1 MRRPTL
7 RGAQADMQSSKAGVA
22 VGKLRTHADS
32 AIQALSKDIVKQWKE
47 TIDENKRKRKRDDGD
62 AGGAGVKKEEGDK
75 DVKRVK
81 AEGEWGYW
89 AQPLRLCEDQPLTP
103 GSTAGSPSGSDTK
116 PKKEAIGTPKSDGG
130 VKQEPARGGRDRDHA
145 EYRTQSPPSRPKL
158 STIDSTRTVPR
169 TAKTD
174 GNAASL
180 KATPDDGDDIRHKI
194 VVQFYD
200 ALAGDSTAGAYS
212 CRSCTPG

>member
-1 MRRPTL
+1 MRRLTP

-62 AGGAGVKKEEGDK
+62 AGGAGV
-75 DVKRVK
+75 
-81 AEGEWGYW
+81 
-89 AQPLRLCEDQPLTP
+89 
-103 GSTAGSPSGSDTK
+103 
-116 PKKEAIGTPKSDGG
+116 KKEAIGTPKSDGG

>member
-1 MRRPTL
+1 
-7 RGAQADMQSSKAGVA
+7 VA
-22 VGKLRTHADS
+22 VGKLRTHSDGT
-32 AIQALSKDIVKQWKE
+32 IQALSKDIVKQWKE

-62 AGGAGVKKEEGDK
+62 AGGAAGVKKEEGDK

-81 AEGEWGYW
+81 AEGELGGWKRHGSRESLGG
-89 AQPLRLCEDQPLTP
+89 AQLTA
-103 GSTAGSPSGSDTK
+103 GSNAGSPSGSDTK
-116 PKKEAIGTPKSDGG
+116 PKKEATGTPKSDGG
-130 VKQEPARGGRDRDHA
+130 AQAKQEQGRGGQDRDHA

-169 TAKTD
+169 TAKMD

-180 KATPDDGDDIRHKI
+180 RATPDDGDEIRHKI

-200 ALAGDSTAGAYS
+200 ALAGDSTAGA
-212 CRSCTPG
+212 